1 LWSNSG
7 VAKDVQGMSKF
18 NSQLQIT
25 LASISTLYFAL
36 FSFGAYWLI
45 HRFEEVFE
53 AFGEELP
60 IQTAILMGSYRY
72 WGLSAVASAFILF
85 KVCQSENN
93 KAMVILAWLAVLS
106 LLLIPFT
113 VWSVYSPIF
122 EWSTQDAT

>member
-1 LWSNSG
+1 
-7 VAKDVQGMSKF
+7 MSKF

-45 HRFEEVFE
+45 HKFENIFE
-53 AFGEELP
+53 SFDKEIP
-60 IQTAILMGSYRY
+60 IQTAILLGSYKY
-72 WGLSAVASAFILF
+72 WGISAVVSAFILF

-106 LLLIPFT
+106 LLLVPFT
-113 VWSVYSPIF
+113 IWSLYGPIF
-122 EWSTQDAT
+122 EWSSQGAT